1 MDQMGKSQKVVDEAK
16 EDLKKVPKRTGPAGL
31 VVVLYITGAIV
42 GLLVI
47 VVLLWTR

>member
-1 MDQMGKSQKVVDEAK
+1 MGESDEIVDEAK

-31 VVVLYITGAIV
+31 LVFFYITAALV

-47 VVLLWTR
+47 VWFLWLW